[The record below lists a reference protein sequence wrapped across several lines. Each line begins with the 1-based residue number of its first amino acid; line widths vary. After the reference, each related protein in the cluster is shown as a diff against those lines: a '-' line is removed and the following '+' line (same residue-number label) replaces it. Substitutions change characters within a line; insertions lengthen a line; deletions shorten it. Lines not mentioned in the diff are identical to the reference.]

1 MSEPGHASAG
11 RPLAL
16 VTGGSSGIG
25 LELARQ
31 FATHGFDLVIA
42 GSSDRVEEAAATL
55 RQTGATVAPVQSD
68 LATYD
73 GVEAV
78 WKAVRD
84 TGRPLAAAALNAGIG
99 IGGPFIDTALEDE
112 LRMIAI
118 NATSQ
123 VHLAKRIV
131 PGMLAARSG
140 RLLFTSSLSATTP
153 TPYETVYGPT
163 RAFVYSFA
171 ESLREE
177 LLGTG
182 VTVTALLPGATD
194 SEFHQRAGMGDTRF
208 GDNSWKNS
216 RELVARKG
224 YEALMAGRD
233 HVIGGDRATWRA
245 AVINKFLPERIKA
258 HRQSRMAR
266 PPVTGNPPAHTD

>member
-1 MSEPGHASAG
+1 MASTKPGLPG
-11 RPLAL
+11 RPQAL

-31 FATHGFDLVIA
+31 FAAHGFDLVIG
-42 GSSDRVEEAAATL
+42 GSSDRVDNAASSL
-55 RQTGATVAPVQSD
+55 RQTGATVVPVKSD

-78 WKAVRD
+78 WSAVQD

-99 IGGPFIDTALEDE
+99 IGGAFIDTALEDE

-131 PGMLAARSG
+131 PGMVAAGAG
-140 RLLFTSSLSATTP
+140 RILFTSSLSATTP

-171 ESLREE
+171 QSLREE

-194 SEFHQRAGMGDTRF
+194 SEFHQRAGMGDTKF

-216 RELVARKG
+216 RVLVAQKG

-245 AVINKFLPERIKA
+245 AVINKFLPERVKA
-258 HRQSRMAR
+258 HRQATMAR
-266 PPVTGNPPAHTD
+266 TS

>member
-1 MSEPGHASAG
+1 MSQPNHASSG

-25 LELARQ
+25 RELARQ
-31 FATHGFDLVIA
+31 FALHGFDLVIG
-42 GSSDRVEEAAATL
+42 GSSGRVEEAAAAL
-55 RQTGATVAPVQSD
+55 RLNGAVVVPVRSD
-68 LATYD
+68 LATYN

-78 WKAVRD
+78 WKAVQD

-99 IGGPFIDTALEDE
+99 IGGAFVDTALEDE

-131 PGMLAARSG
+131 PGMIAARSG
-140 RLLFTSSLSATTP
+140 RILFTSSLSATTP

-171 ESLREE
+171 QSLREE

-194 SEFHQRAGMGDTRF
+194 SEFHQRAGMGDTKF

-224 YEALMAGRD
+224 YEAMMAGRD
-233 HVIGGDRATWRA
+233 HVIGGDRATWRT
-245 AVINKFLPERIKA
+245 AVRNKFLPERVKA
-258 HRQSRMAR
+258 HRQAQMAR
-266 PPVTGNPPAHTD
+266 PS